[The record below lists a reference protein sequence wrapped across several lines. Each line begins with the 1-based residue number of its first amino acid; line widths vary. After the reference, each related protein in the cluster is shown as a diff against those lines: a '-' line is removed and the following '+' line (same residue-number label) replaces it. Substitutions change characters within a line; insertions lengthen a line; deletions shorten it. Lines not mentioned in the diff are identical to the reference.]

1 MTMTRPSDV
10 KPREGDQPGTPAADY
25 EAGAVLPKLEFTVTP
40 DIVDE
45 YVAAIDSDAS
55 VYNLDGRRVAPP
67 NVLAVYQLAVL
78 YRRYP
83 PIQGIIL
90 TEQEWQWHSPI
101 WADEDTKIEADGKIV
116 DIFERRG
123 KTFVRWSAE
132 FRRSDGTP
140 IATSTN
146 TMFVPE

>member
-1 MTMTRPSDV
+1 MTRPSDV
-10 KPREGDQPGTPAADY
+10 KPREGEQPGTLAADY
-25 EAGAVLPKLEFTVTP
+25 QAGATLPKLAFTVTP
-40 DIVDE
+40 DIIDE
-45 YVAAIDSDAS
+45 YIAAIDSEKAL
-55 VYNLDGRRVAPP
+55 YTLDGRPVAPP

-101 WADEDTKIEADGKIV
+101 WADEDTDIEADGEVTGK
-116 DIFERRG
+116 FEKRG
-123 KTFVRWSAE
+123 KTFVRWSAQ
-132 FRRSDGTP
+132 FRRRDGTP